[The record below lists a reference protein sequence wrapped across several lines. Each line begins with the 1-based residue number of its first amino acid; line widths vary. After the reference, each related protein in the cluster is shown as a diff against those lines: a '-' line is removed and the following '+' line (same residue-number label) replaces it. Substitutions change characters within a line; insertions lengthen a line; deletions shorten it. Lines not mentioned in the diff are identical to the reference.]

1 MSWVSPGWRGN
12 KTSEL
17 AVGIFTAM
25 LERRGKAIAFY
36 GLLNITIGGLPEQF
50 SPRMTEVFLAEFP
63 INKTSPNDDVN
74 TYLFNMNL
82 L

>member
-1 MSWVSPGWRGN
+1 M
-12 KTSEL
+12 
-17 AVGIFTAM
+17 AM
-25 LERRGKAIAFY
+25 LERQGKAIAFY
-36 GLLNITIGGLPEQF
+36 GLLNITIGGLSNQF
-50 SPRMTEVFLAEFP
+50 SPRMTEVFLAEFS